1 MGILILRYTN
11 VGAQMPL
18 KFYLDS
24 LNKALSENPKEDKK
38 RVDILNRL
46 SWNYRNTKPNLG
58 IEYGKKASEL
68 ALKID
73 YISGYHKGLSY
84 VGINYKNQGNF
95 IKALEYFIRTS
106 ESSIIEK
113 DLENEGYSYVNMG
126 MIYHLERNFTRA
138 ETSFKQAEIIGSKL
152 KNEVLLAYVYLNLG
166 RMYKD
171 KTNFSLAIDYLLKS
185 ILLRQKLKDELGIA
199 AVYQNMAEIY
209 TEQGEYDQAN
219 EFFSKSIAIGKKF
232 EDMRSVASNNAG
244 LANLYVK
251 QKKYKEATA
260 AAEKSIEYLKAV
272 GDQMYLKEAYFAL
285 YKVYNDLGDYKTA
298 LEFQTKYI
306 TSKDSLFSEEASQKI
321 QNLETVTL
329 LEKNKTILKEKEK
342 ISLIVLIVSSLCW
355 IFLIGMMSVFYLKN
369 RQIKKIN
376 EVLAQKND
384 QIRSK
389 STELQNAFN
398 EIEYKNSN
406 ITQSMQ
412 YAQRIQQAILPSLL
426 EFNAFFPN
434 NFILNKPRDIVG
446 GDFYWLAKDGNIVY
460 LACADCTGHGVSGA
474 LLASI
479 SNMILNKV
487 FHEKKVRDV
496 ALILSEANSEIIKTL
511 NQEYTGGRE
520 GMDIL
525 LCAFDFTNKKVDFAG
540 ANHYIYYCQNDA
552 INIVRGNKYGIGGM
566 VEIFG
571 TKRKYDKTVIDISVP
586 TTFYL
591 ATDGYQDQFGG
602 ASDQKYM
609 RKQLT
614 MLLETIHNDNMADQK
629 ELLKEIFDAWKED
642 REQTDDVLV
651 IGIKV

>member
-1 MGILILRYTN
+1 MILCYTN
-11 VGAQMPL
+11 VGAQMPH

-24 LNKALSENPKEDKK
+24 LNKALAENPKEDKK

-46 SWNYRNTKPNLG
+46 SWNYRNVKPNLG
-58 IEYGKKASEL
+58 IEYGKKASDL
-68 ALKID
+68 ALKLD

-95 IKALEYFIRTS
+95 IKALEYFIRVS
-106 ESSIIEK
+106 ESSVAEK
-113 DLENEGYSYVNMG
+113 DEENEAYSYVNMG
-126 MIYHLERNFTRA
+126 MIYHLERNFSRA
-138 ETSFKQAEIIGSKL
+138 ENSFKQAETIGL
-152 KNEVLLAYVYLNLG
+152 KIKNDVLLAYVYLNLG
-166 RMYKD
+166 RMHKD
-171 KTNFSLAIDYLLKS
+171 KANFSVAIDYLLKS
-185 ILLRQKLKDELGIA
+185 ILIRQKLKDELGIG

-251 QKKYKEATA
+251 QKKYDQAKASA
-260 AAEKSIEYLKAV
+260 QKSIEYLKSV

-285 YKVYNDLGDYKTA
+285 YKVYDELGDYKTA
-298 LEFQTKYI
+298 LEYQTKYI

-329 LEKNKTILKEKEK
+329 LEQNRKMQEDKGK
-342 ISLIVLIVSSLCW
+342 ISLIIFIVSILCW
-355 IFLIGMMSVFYLKN
+355 VFLIGMVSIFYIKN

-376 EVLAQKND
+376 DELAVKND

-412 YAQRIQQAILPSLL
+412 YAHRIQQAILPSLL

-446 GDFYWLAKDGNIVY
+446 GDFYWLAKDENVVY

-496 ALILSEANSEIIKTL
+496 GLILSETHVEIVKTL

-520 GMDIL
+520 GLDIL
-525 LCAFDFTNKKVDFAG
+525 LCAFDFTNKTVDFAG
-540 ANHYIYYCQNDA
+540 ANHYIYYCQNET
-552 INIVRGNKYGIGGM
+552 ISVIRGNKYGIGGL

-571 TKRKYDKTVIDISVP
+571 AKRKYDKTIIDISVP

-591 ATDGYQDQFGG
+591 STDGYQDQFGG
-602 ASDQKYM
+602 LTDQKYM

-614 MLLETIHNDNMADQK
+614 MLLETIHNDNMSDQK
-629 ELLKEIFDAWKED
+629 ELLKEIFDAWKQD

>member
-1 MGILILRYTN
+1 MFILCCTN
-11 VGAQMPL
+11 AGAQMPH

-24 LNKALSENPKEDKK
+24 LNKALSGNPKEDKK

-46 SWNYRNTKPNLG
+46 SWNYRNIKPTLG

-68 ALKID
+68 ALKLD
-73 YISGYHKGLSY
+73 YTSGYHKALSY
-84 VGINYKNQGNF
+84 VGVNYKNQGNF

-106 ESSIIEK
+106 ESCIEEK
-113 DLENEGYSYVNMG
+113 DVENEGYSYVNMG
-126 MIYHLERNFTRA
+126 MIYHLEHNFPRA
-138 ETSFKQAEIIGSKL
+138 ESSFKKAEEIGLKL
-152 KNEVLLAYVYLNLG
+152 KDDVLLAYVYLNMG
-166 RMYKD
+166 RMHKD
-171 KTNFSLAIDYLLKS
+171 KDKADFPVAIDYLLKS
-185 ILLRQKLKDELGIA
+185 ILIRQKLKDELGIA

-219 EFFSKSIAIGKKF
+219 EFFSKSIAIGEKF
-232 EDMRSVASNNAG
+232 EDKRSIASNNAG

-251 QKKYKEATA
+251 QKKYKEATESA
-260 AAEKSIEYLKAV
+260 QKSIEYLKAV

-285 YKVYNDLGDYKTA
+285 YKVYNELGDYKTA
-298 LEFQTKYI
+298 LEYQTKYI

-329 LEKNKTILKEKEK
+329 SEKNKTIQKDKEK
-342 ISLIVLIVSSLCW
+342 ISFIVLIVSILCW
-355 IFLIGMMSVFYLKN
+355 IFLIGMISIFYVKN

-446 GDFYWLAKDGNIVY
+446 GDFYWLAKDENVVY

-496 ALILSEANSEIIKTL
+496 GLILSETHAEIVKTL

-525 LCAFDFTNKKVDFAG
+525 LCSFDFTNKTANFAG
-540 ANHYIYYCQNDA
+540 ANHYIYYCQNET
-552 INIVRGNKYGIGGM
+552 INILRGNKYGIGGM
-566 VEIFG
+566 VDIFG
-571 TKRKYDKTVIDISVP
+571 VKRKYDKTTIDISLP

-591 ATDGYQDQFGG
+591 STDGYQDQFGG
-602 ASDQKYM
+602 PSDQKYM
-609 RKQLT
+609 RKQFT
-614 MLLETIHNDNMADQK
+614 MLLETIHNDNMGDQK
-629 ELLKEIFDAWKED
+629 ELLKEIFEVWKQD

-651 IGIKV
+651 IGLKV